1 MAKVIVPFRDR
12 VTWVAYRVGDDYDGP
27 PERVRTLQDGGFLQS
42 GLDIVC
48 DEKTPENVS
57 PELLKGNLDALTVT
71 QLKAL
76 AKERGLAV
84 PSRATK
90 KQLVEILGG

>member
-1 MAKVIVPFRDR
+1 MAKVIAPFRDR
-12 VTWVAYRVGDDYDGP
+12 LTWVAYRAGDEYDGP
-27 PERVRTLQDGGFLQS
+27 PERLRALFEGGFVEN

-48 DEKTPENVS
+48 DEKTPESVS
-57 PELLKGNLDALTVT
+57 SEPLKGNLDALTVT